1 MTCTVLS
8 AVAEKSPATNGT
20 SLCSGPSAQWRRT
33 ESSLC
38 SVAWGHDCGGTDKA
52 LRFIYSVRHSLLA
65 QQTHFP
71 SQCYHTPVVCW
82 CRSECR
88 CRFSHTVTSGS
99 LRLPSAPAGGRSASK
114 NSLTKKKNVFQ
125 CASVFEGVRTDL
137 CQSLREAGRLSLW
150 ERQEEGLLPERS
162 ESWNITKRKEILKC
176 NAAKSMKW
184 THGRHNCHVQH
195 QKGGTESV
203 LQVVADADDW
213 SKQDGLLLLFLLRRL
228 CAGLPAVPVFP
239 VQNW

>member
-1 MTCTVLS
+1 METHWIVFVFSCLRPRLWRNWQSIAIHLQCAPLTARTTDALSFTVL
-8 AVAEKSPATNGT
+8 PHT
-20 SLCSGPSAQWRRT
+20 
-33 ESSLC
+33 C
-38 SVAWGHDCGGTDKA
+38 SV
-52 LRFIYSVRHSLLA
+52 LMQERMSLSV
-65 QQTHFP
+65 
-71 SQCYHTPVVCW
+71 
-82 CRSECR
+82 
-88 CRFSHTVTSGS
+88 FSHSDI
-99 LRLPSAPAGGRSASK
+99 REPASAFSPCWREICEQK
-114 NSLTKKKNVFQ
+114 LNKKKKKNVFQ